1 MTDRTLDPPSLTIVG
16 IGASAGG
23 LAALKAFF
31 ASVPEDSGL
40 AFVVVIHLSPEHKSH
55 LAELLQPHI
64 QMPVE
69 QVTETVP
76 LEANHV
82 YVIPP
87 GRNLSTIDTHLRLTQ
102 LEEKRRERMPIDHF
116 FRTLARTH
124 NGHAIG
130 VILTGTG
137 ADGTLGV
144 KELKEMGGLTLV
156 QDPLEAEFDGM
167 PQSAIA
173 TGLIDLILPLR
184 KIPEAILRFAHTK
197 PHVAMSEEGEEV
209 KAEQRQ
215 LLQKIFAQIRA
226 RTGRDFTYYK
236 RSTIL
241 RRIKRRMQL
250 AHIEELAAYIDCLQT
265 QPNEVRTLADD
276 LLITVT
282 NFFRDPEVFE
292 TLEEEVIPRLFEGK
306 GPDGDIR
313 LWSVGC
319 ATGEEAYSLAILLE
333 EAAARYEAQQGVR
346 PRLQVFASD
355 LHEHSLE
362 KARDGFYPGDIAA
375 DVSPERLRR
384 FFHRENGGFRV
395 KKEVRERVIFAPHNL
410 LGDPPFSRLDLIAC
424 RNMLIYLQ
432 REMQRDVFELFHYA
446 LKPGGY
452 LVLGMNETVDRAD
465 LFRLKNKRH
474 CLYRKRNVP
483 TPEPHLPVFPLA
495 RAQKLVAPP
504 RHGAEAPVNYSAV
517 YQHMVE
523 RYGPPSLLVSPDDQV
538 VQLSAPASRYLAQP
552 GGEPTLNVFK
562 YLREELQLELRAA
575 LHRAREKRQ
584 VTHTKPVPVALG
596 DDTPHPVVLHVHPA
610 LELAQEGFVL
620 ILFDERAP
628 TFGPSQTPSGEG
640 EASDA
645 RTGALEAEL
654 DLTRQ
659 RLQAIIE
666 EHETS
671 QEEMKAANEELQSAN
686 EELRSTLEELETSKE
701 ELQSMNEELQTVNQE
716 NRHKVEELGQLSGDL
731 QNLMAATDIA
741 TLFLDRDLRILRFT
755 PKVSDLF
762 NVRLTDR
769 GRPLSDLTHR
779 LGSGD
784 LIDDAV
790 AVLQQRTQVER
801 ELEDK
806 AGHWYLTRVLPYW
819 STAERIEGVV
829 ITFVDITNHKHAEQA
844 IRKSEER
851 LRRMINIE
859 GLGVMI
865 FDQKGTIMDANET
878 FLHMFGY
885 SRAEVE
891 AKALTGRTLTPVA
904 YIARSE
910 QQLQELAQTGRI
922 GPYEKEYLCKDG
934 SRSWMLFVGAS
945 LGDGTVIEYCIDV
958 SDRKRAEAALQ
969 ETSAQLR
976 RQTAQLQEEDRHKN
990 EFLGLLGHELRN
1002 PLAIISTTLEL
1013 LQRTTVP
1020 PDEYHQRI
1028 DRIKLQVKHLLRLVD
1043 DLLNITRISRGQIHL
1058 KKAPLNWID
1067 SILEAVDQVRPQI
1080 EAHHHRL
1087 TLNLPERP
1095 IRMEADQ
1102 ERLTQIV
1109 ANLLSNAAHY
1119 TPDGGEITLK
1129 LARAN
1134 GEALLRVRDNG
1145 IGIALED
1152 LPHLFEPF
1160 HRLETSTEHYRGGLG
1175 LGLALARQLT
1185 ELHGGRLEAF
1195 SAGHG
1200 EGSEFTVRLP
1210 VLPEGPSVEPVP
1222 PPPDPQTEVPVRRI
1236 LLVEDNQ
1243 DAAESL
1249 ATLLQAQGHAVQ
1261 IASRGSQTV
1270 EAVRTFHP
1278 QVVLLDI
1285 GLPDM
1290 SGYDVAQR
1298 LRQEPGLETLP
1309 LVALTGY
1316 GREKDRQQAQAAGFD
1331 GHLLKPVSLETLQA
1345 LLQDL

>member
-1 MTDRTLDPPSLTIVG
+1 MADRTLDPLSLTIVG

-23 LAALKAFF
+23 LAALKTFF
-31 ASVPEDSGL
+31 ANVPEDSGL

-55 LAELLQPHI
+55 LAELLQPHV

-76 LEANHV
+76 LEPNHV

-87 GRNLSTIDTHLRLTQ
+87 GRNLSTIDTHLRLTP

-144 KELKEMGGLTLV
+144 KEFKEKGGLTLV

-184 KIPEAILRFAHTK
+184 EIPKAILRFAHTK
-197 PHVAMSEEGEEV
+197 PRVAMPKEGEEV

-215 LLQKIFAQIRA
+215 LLQKIFDQIRA
-226 RTGRDFTYYK
+226 HTGRDFTSYK

-250 AHIEELAAYIDCLQT
+250 AHTEELAAYLDCLQT
-265 QPNEVRTLADD
+265 QPDKVRALAND

-292 TLEEEVIPRLFEGK
+292 TLEKEVIPQLFEGK
-306 GPDGDIR
+306 DSDGDIR

-333 EAAARYEAQQGVR
+333 EAAACYEAQQGVR

-362 KARDGFYPGDIAA
+362 KAREGFYPGDIASN
-375 DVSPERLRR
+375 VSPERLRQ

-395 KKEVRERVIFAPHNL
+395 KKEIRERVIFAPHNL
-410 LGDPPFSRLDLIAC
+410 LRDPPFSRLDLIAC
-424 RNMLIYLQ
+424 RNVLIYLQ
-432 REMQRDVFELFHYA
+432 REMQRDIIELFHYA
-446 LKPGGY
+446 LKPRGY

-465 LFRLKNKRH
+465 LFRIKDKRH

-483 TPEPHLPVFPLA
+483 TPEPHLPVFPLT
-495 RAQKLVAPP
+495 RTQMPGAPP
-504 RHGAEAPVNYSAV
+504 RHGNEEPDNYSAL
-517 YQHMVE
+517 YQRMVE

-538 VQLSAPASRYLAQP
+538 VQLSAPAGRYLAQP
-552 GGEPTLNVFK
+552 GGKPTLNVFK
-562 YLREELQLELRAA
+562 YLREELQFELRAA
-575 LHRAREKRQ
+575 LHIAREKRQ
-584 VTHTKPVPVALG
+584 ATHTKPVPVALG
-596 DDTPHPVVLHVHPA
+596 DTPRPVVLHVHPS
-610 LELAQEGFVL
+610 QEGFALV
-620 ILFDERAP
+620 LFDERAP
-628 TFGPSQTPSGEG
+628 TFGPSQTPSGEV
-640 EASDA
+640 EASDT
-645 RTGALEAEL
+645 RTGELEAEL
-654 DLTRQ
+654 DLMRQ
-659 RLQAIIE
+659 RLQALIE
-666 EHETS
+666 EYETG
-671 QEEMKAANEELQSAN
+671 QEEMRASNEELQSAN

-716 NRHKVEELGQLSGDL
+716 NQYKVQELAQLSGDL

-741 TLFLDRDLRILRFT
+741 TLFLDLDLRILRFT

-784 LIDDAV
+784 LIDDAS
-790 AVLQQRTQVER
+790 AVLQQRTPVER

-806 AGHWYLTRVLPYW
+806 AGFWYLTRVLPYW
-819 STAERIEGVV
+819 STEERMEGVV
-829 ITFVDITNHKHAEQA
+829 ITFVDITNRKHAEQA

-859 GLGVMI
+859 GLGVMVS
-865 FDQKGTIMDANET
+865 DPKGTIVDANET
-878 FLHMFGY
+878 FLQMVGY

-891 AKALTGRTLTPVA
+891 AKALTWRTLTPA
-904 YIARSE
+904 EYIAPSE
-910 QQLQELAQTGRI
+910 QQLHKLAQTGCT
-922 GPYEKEYLCKDG
+922 GPYEKESLRKDG

-969 ETSAQLR
+969 ETTAQLR
-976 RQTAQLQEEDRHKN
+976 RQTAQLQEESRHKN

-1002 PLAIISTTLEL
+1002 PLAAIYATLEAL
-1013 LQRTTVP
+1013 KYRQEEAIDTSFQQGL
-1020 PDEYHQRI
+1020 DMI
-1028 DRIKLQVKHLLRLVD
+1028 DRQVQYLLRLID
-1043 DLLNITRISRGQIHL
+1043 DLLNVTRISRGQIKL
-1058 KKAPLNWID
+1058 NKAPINLID
-1067 SILEAVDQVRPQI
+1067 SITDAVELVRPQI
-1080 EAHHHRL
+1080 EAGHHKFK
-1087 TLNLPERP
+1087 LNLPP
-1095 IRMEADQ
+1095 SPLYLEADP
-1102 ERLTQIV
+1102 ERVTQIV
-1109 ANLLSNAAHY
+1109 ANLLSNATQY
-1119 TPDGGEITLK
+1119 TDQGGQITLTVQ
-1129 LARAN
+1129 RVN
-1134 GEALLRVRDNG
+1134 GDEVLIRIRDTG
-1145 IGIALED
+1145 IGFIPEQ
-1152 LPHLFEPF
+1152 LPKLFEAF
-1160 HRLETSTEHYRGGLG
+1160 SRLETSAQHYQGGLG
-1175 LGLALARQLT
+1175 LGLPLASKLA
-1185 ELHGGRLEAF
+1185 ELHGGHLEAF
-1195 SAGHG
+1195 SAGPNQ
-1200 EGSEFTVRLP
+1200 GSEFTVRLP
-1210 VLPEGPSVEPVP
+1210 ALPERESVKPE
-1222 PPPDPQTEVPVRRI
+1222 QASTETNTSISARRI
-1236 LLVEDNQ
+1236 LLVEDEEAVAN
-1243 DAAESL
+1243 SL
-1249 ATLLQAQGHAVQ
+1249 ATLLRLEGHTVR
-1261 IASRGSQTV
+1261 IVSRGAQTL
-1270 EAVRTFHP
+1270 EAIREFHP
-1278 QVVLLDI
+1278 DLVLLDL

-1290 SGYDVAQR
+1290 SGYKVAQQ
-1298 LRQEPGLETLP
+1298 LRQEPDLETLP
-1309 LVALTGY
+1309 VVALSGY
-1316 GREKDRQQAQAAGFD
+1316 GQKEDVQKAQAVGFNH
-1331 GHLLKPVSLETLQA
+1331 HLLKPASLDA
-1345 LLQDL
+1345 LKAVLRDL